1 MLLRVPDYFEQ
12 FRCLAGDCPH
22 TCCAK
27 WEVVID
33 EDTAR
38 QVVRMRWANLPD
50 ALLSE

>member
-38 QVVRMRWANLPD
+38 RYAAEPGPFGERLRSV
-50 ALLSE
+50 